1 MHYFRVFNK
10 KGENELT
17 RIFRSVGTE
26 MLAIIRKEK
35 KISDVMLMMKL
46 EFNPETWRHWRAK
59 FIELFQEASYTK
71 IDADDENDKERIVYD
86 KKQKLWSIQDV

>member
-46 EFNPETWRHWRAK
+46 EFNPETW
-59 FIELFQEASYTK
+59 
-71 IDADDENDKERIVYD
+71 
-86 KKQKLWSIQDV
+86 